1 MALVS
6 AQMILA
12 HARREGYAV
21 PLFDI
26 FELTGLED
34 YFAAL
39 EQKQAPAI
47 TGMYASTFDK
57 PLARPF
63 AAAVRAMA
71 EQTRVPVALML
82 DHGRGVDQCRA
93 ALDLGFTD
101 VMYDGSKLAFEE
113 NVHNTRQV
121 VDSAHGYGVG
131 VEAELGHVGSGKE
144 YRDFGAKRKGFTD
157 PAVADRFVNET
168 GVDMLAVAIGTAHGA
183 YEGEPAIDL
192 DLLAE
197 IRDRVAIPLVLHGGS
212 GLSEQQFRDAIE
224 GGIAKVNVAT
234 DLVLSM
240 GRRVREVATDPQ
252 ARFFD
257 MMNGVH
263 EVMFERCGYYLE
275 LFGAAGQADAVVGGA
290 VEGMT
295 SR

>member
-1 MALVS
+1 MPLVS
-6 AQMILA
+6 AKTILA
-12 HARREGYAV
+12 HAQREGYAI

-39 EQKQAPAI
+39 EEKQSPAI
-47 TGMYASTFDK
+47 TGMYASTFEK

-71 EQTRVPVALML
+71 EQTRVPVAFML
-82 DHGRGVDQCRA
+82 DHGRSVEQCRA

-101 VMYDGSKLAFEE
+101 VMYDGSKLPFEE
-113 NVHNTRQV
+113 NLRNTRQV
-121 VDSAHGYGVG
+121 VESAHGYSVG
-131 VEAELGHVGSGKE
+131 VEAELGHVGSGRE

-157 PAVADRFVNET
+157 PSAAEQFVSET

-183 YEGEPAIDL
+183 YDGDPAIDL
-192 DLLAE
+192 ELLAG
-197 IRDRVAIPLVLHGGS
+197 IRQRVDIPLVLHGGS
-212 GLSEQQFRDAIE
+212 GLSEQQFRDAIQ

-234 DLVLSM
+234 DLVQSM
-240 GRRVREVATDPQ
+240 GQRVRELAADPQ

-275 LFGAAGQADAVVGGA
+275 LFGAAGRAGAAVGGA
-290 VEGMT
+290 VVGAT
-295 SR
+295 AR